1 MSKMKSGKGSRGRS
15 GATHRGGIQKRGGPT
30 RIDRDGDME
39 MDATG
44 ARNRGKKGRSDP
56 GRLAGGR
63 ASAADAIQKA
73 ISGTTDSQANI
84 RQTGKGNLEQV
95 GVRGW
100 KQSKA
105 ASNRDG
111 GHESLI
117 TFLEKKLNTSDSK
130 ASSRA
135 RITKVCA
142 TSELAVT
149 DMNLRLG
156 PLRCVP
162 LFKDGT
168 PKRRST
174 LPGLPRACS
183 FG

>member
-1 MSKMKSGKGSRGRS
+1 MNKMKNGKGSRGRS
-15 GATHRGGIQKRGGPT
+15 GATHRGGIQKRGPT

-44 ARNRGKKGRSDP
+44 ARNRGKKGRSDA

-73 ISGTTDSQANI
+73 ISGTTDSQVNI

-95 GVRGW
+95 SVRGW

-130 ASSRA
+130 AGSRA

-174 LPGLPRACS
+174 IPGFPCACS

>member
-1 MSKMKSGKGSRGRS
+1 
-15 GATHRGGIQKRGGPT
+15 
-30 RIDRDGDME
+30 ME
-39 MDATG
+39 MDAAG

-95 GVRGW
+95 SVRGW

-130 ASSRA
+130 AGSRA

-162 LFKDGT
+162 FSKMEL
-168 PKRRST
+168 RSDDRHSLGFLALVPLGDLCGFFFFFFFSNKVLYALLT
-174 LPGLPRACS
+174 
-183 FG
+183 FN